1 MSIRER
7 IMAADGQWLMGQI
20 MPRELLQGIGK
31 YLHRVAPER
40 EDELIAAIKTRA
52 EELIE
57 ANEDMVV
64 DGPAEGM
71 LGISAVVLAAFEILR
86 PEFDGDERRTILYLQ
101 HVFGTVLRRTF
112 EATFEW
118 ITSRENPLDDYEKAV
133 RKQRP
138 MYGSYFEMPLE
149 RQDPGTFEM
158 RVERCFF
165 HDFFARHDA
174 RLVTTVLCAWDANTL
189 GDRPGGQRSAS
200 RGALGPYASQ
210 DARGPLG
217 RERPSHPAGDQIR
230 RSPCR
235 RLSARVRSAT
245 RSSRLSESR
254 RRTSESA
261 SGSTAA
267 NSPLREAARARWRGH
282 RACRSCG
289 RCQRSYRAP

>member
-1 MSIRER
+1 MGIREK
-7 IMAADGQWLMGQI
+7 IMEADGQWLMGRV

-40 EDELIAAIKTRA
+40 EDELIEAIKDRA
-52 EELIE
+52 EELIH

-64 DGPAEGM
+64 DRPAEGM

-112 EATFEW
+112 ETTFEL

-165 HDFFARHDA
+165 HDFFAR
-174 RLVTTVLCAWDANTL
+174 
-189 GDRPGGQRSAS
+189 
-200 RGALGPYASQ
+200 
-210 DARGPLG
+210 
-217 RERPSHPAGDQIR
+217 
-230 RSPCR
+230 
-235 RLSARVRSAT
+235 
-245 RSSRLSESR
+245 
-254 RRTSESA
+254 
-261 SGSTAA
+261 
-267 NSPLREAARARWRGH
+267 
-282 RACRSCG
+282 
-289 RCQRSYRAP
+289 